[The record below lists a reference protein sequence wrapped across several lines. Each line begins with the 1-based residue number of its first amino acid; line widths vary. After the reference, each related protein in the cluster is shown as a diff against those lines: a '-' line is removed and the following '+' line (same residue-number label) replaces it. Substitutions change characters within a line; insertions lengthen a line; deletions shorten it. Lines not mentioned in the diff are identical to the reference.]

1 MADHVVHVVPDPV
14 RQPVEEDLTFED
26 FFEREKVR
34 LFRALCLMTRDRA
47 LAEELTQ
54 DAFVNVLER
63 WDQVGRL
70 EDPTGYL
77 YRTATNGF
85 RNWHRRAILGAKR
98 TLRLEPGEDGIA
110 AIDAQDAVM
119 RALAPLPRRQRAAI
133 VLVDLLGYSSEEAGR
148 LLGIRGGTVRTHVA
162 RAHEELKKW
171 VGAR

>member
-1 MADHVVHVVPDPV
+1 LRLGRATRTCRSEASRCPSAGPTRTCSREAKGRLFGRCLRNASLTRSCTEVSDHIVHVVPDPV
-14 RQPVEEDLTFED
+14 RPPVEEDLRFED

-77 YRTATNGF
+77 YRTATNAF
-85 RNWHRRAILGAKR
+85 RNWHRRALLGAKR
-98 TLRLEPGEDGIA
+98 TLRLEPG
-110 AIDAQDAVM
+110 
-119 RALAPLPRRQRAAI
+119 
-133 VLVDLLGYSSEEAGR
+133 
-148 LLGIRGGTVRTHVA
+148 
-162 RAHEELKKW
+162 
-171 VGAR
+171 